1 MADAEDSNGQTHLF
15 FVFCFFFFLFDSS
28 VRESAMEDA
37 EDSEWTNT
45 SNLDVFMGGVYMYIC
60 VWYVYLCLYDYI
72 LLYVCPQDI
81 YSICIYVCGTHMY
94 ICVCVYVYVST
105 RLYSTMCPKAYV
117 SSGHIVI
124 YSNMC
129 PIYILLGTQV

>member
-1 MADAEDSNGQTHLF
+1 MADAEDSNGPTHLIF
-15 FVFCFFFFLFDSS
+15 SFFFFSFFFFDSS

-45 SNLDVFMGGVYMYIC
+45 SNLDVLMGGVYMYIC

-81 YSICIYVCGTHMY
+81 YSICIYVCGTHICMCVWYMY
-94 ICVCVYVYVST
+94 MC
-105 RLYSTMCPKAYV
+105 LYD
-117 SSGHIVI
+117 
-124 YSNMC
+124 
-129 PIYILLGTQV
+129 YILLYMCPQDT